1 MNHSL
6 IHSFTTT
13 GFIQVVAAQEEESV
27 GEATQE
33 RRRRQQTVC
42 RQADTVAAHEAA
54 ARVHQPQERRQPGRK
69 AAHQVPVATQPAP
82 GLRSVA
88 GWTQDGVSYLWTL
101 APIIISCTHLQANLP
116 SSLN

>member
-33 RRRRQQTVC
+33 RRRRQQTFC

-54 ARVHQPQERRQPGRK
+54 ARVHQPQERRQPGHQ
-69 AAHQVPVATQPAP
+69 ANAQVPLAPQPAP
-82 GLRSVA
+82 GVRPDR
-88 GWTQDGVSYLWTL
+88 GWTQNGVSDARTSWWCGLL
-101 APIIISCTHLQANLP
+101 CTCV
-116 SSLN
+116 